1 MPKNKYGGYALNQ
14 SPFYCLQ
21 SKKKLASILYNNIYK
36 INLLC
41 RNQNIYKERDI
52 TSVTGG
58 NPRHIEEPKFAL
70 KQVQKRIAAILKRIE
85 IPEYIHSPKAHRS
98 YITNAKVHVSCLSL
112 RTIDIEKYF
121 PSTSGK
127 HVYWFF
133 HQKMKCSSDVAG
145 ILTKLST
152 FKNHLPTGSP
162 LSPTLSFFSHLD
174 MWNNIDEIVRGENC
188 ILSVYLDDIA
198 ISGDRVSNKLI
209 WKVKQQLYYAE
220 LRSNPKKEKFYNG
233 KKARKITG
241 VIISPDGI
249 LKLPNRQYLKIRE
262 VRCDLLRCN
271 DKDTITYLQQRL
283 NGLESQAQQ
292 IIKANNK

>member
-98 YITNAKVHVSCLSL
+98 YITNAKVHVSV
-112 RTIDIEKYF
+112 
-121 PSTSGK
+121 TS
-127 HVYWFF
+127 
-133 HQKMKCSSDVAG
+133 Q
-145 ILTKLST
+145 
-152 FKNHLPTGSP
+152 
-162 LSPTLSFFSHLD
+162 
-174 MWNNIDEIVRGENC
+174 
-188 ILSVYLDDIA
+188 
-198 ISGDRVSNKLI
+198 
-209 WKVKQQLYYAE
+209 
-220 LRSNPKKEKFYNG
+220 
-233 KKARKITG
+233 
-241 VIISPDGI
+241 
-249 LKLPNRQYLKIRE
+249 
-262 VRCDLLRCN
+262 
-271 DKDTITYLQQRL
+271 
-283 NGLESQAQQ
+283 
-292 IIKANNK
+292 